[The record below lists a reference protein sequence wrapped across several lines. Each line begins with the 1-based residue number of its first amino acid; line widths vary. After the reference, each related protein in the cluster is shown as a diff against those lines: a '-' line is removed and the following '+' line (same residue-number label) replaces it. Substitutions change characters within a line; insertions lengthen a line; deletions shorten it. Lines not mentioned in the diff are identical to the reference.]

1 MVLEYTGVIFSR
13 PGENGI
19 IPYIGTL
26 WATEVD
32 KTITNCKFW
41 VSPSTSCLLSVM
53 KILGY
58 SCLEILATLTKLPQL
73 AISPS
78 LFKNPLNLGNELGKL
93 RDELSMIIRSK
104 LGLIPT
110 LADLYTQTGVVL
122 VGIGFSLTNQ
132 EIEYIHKETYPNMS
146 LLDLMCISFST
157 PGIYKPYKLGSDLWI
172 DGSIMEV
179 FSPSSIELKE
189 GNILAITS
197 KSCKINYHN
206 KDPINQVKD
215 MMRTISE
222 GILNVCVSEKYPGM
236 TMINIHSDEYA
247 DNYIKLRNGWDCYHN
262 TIKEEIPSANGG
274 DGGDVIIHSSQ
285 SIAEMQN

>member
-26 WATEVD
+26 WATEQD
-32 KTITNCKFW
+32 RTINNCKFW

-73 AISPS
+73 AATPT
-78 LFKNPLNLGNELGKL
+78 LFKNPLNLGIEINKL
-93 RDELSMIIRSK
+93 REELSTLIRSK

-110 LADLYTQTGVVL
+110 LVEFFEQTGIVL

-132 EIEYIHKETYPNMS
+132 EIEYLHKETYPNMS

-172 DGSIMEV
+172 DGSVIEV

-222 GILNVCVSEKYPGM
+222 GILNVHVLQKNPSM
-236 TMINIHSDEYA
+236 TIINIPSDEYA
-247 DNYIKLRNGWDCYHN
+247 DNYIKLRNGWDSYYNSIKQETC
-262 TIKEEIPSANGG
+262 TIKT
-274 DGGDVIIHSSQ
+274 DDCQ
-285 SIAEMQN
+285 KTAELQN